1 MIRHSKPNIKRA
13 DLASVLENLVTD
25 NIADGAMVRD
35 FEKAFCEF
43 YGQRGGAA
51 VAVGS
56 GLDALFF
63 GLTALGIG
71 PGDEVIL
78 PSYLPPAPYL
88 AVTHCGAAPVLC
100 DIGPDYNI
108 SAESARACITERTK
122 AVIAAHLFGMP
133 ADLAALSELGVP
145 IIEDCAQALGA
156 RYRGEL
162 VGSTGRFSFVSF
174 HASKMITTGYG
185 GMFFSKDTRLCAAVR
200 DIRSY
205 STREDLSPA
214 WNSNITDFQ
223 AAMGINQLKS
233 LPRFIEQRRQIAE
246 IYTERFL
253 QAHIEIPHTFE
264 GRECVWYRYPIRVK
278 HSLKGALDYLRK
290 NTIEGKSPI
299 PRPLHQMA
307 GLLSEGYP
315 ESEKAFLK
323 TLSIPIYPALLNK
336 EVEHIAK
343 VAAHVSAIQ

>member
-1 MIRHSKPNIKRA
+1 VISHSKPTIQRA
-13 DLASVLENLVTD
+13 DLVSVLENLVTD

-43 YGQRGGAA
+43 YGQRGGGA

-56 GLDALFF
+56 GLDAIFF

-88 AVTHCGAAPVLC
+88 AVTHCGAKPVLC

-108 SAESARACITERTK
+108 CAESARACITGNTK
-122 AVIAAHLFGMP
+122 AIIAAHLFGLP

-145 IIEDCAQALGA
+145 IIEACAQALGA
-156 RYRGEL
+156 RYRGDL
-162 VGSTGRFSFVSF
+162 AGSIGKFSFFSF

-185 GMFFSKDTRLCAAVR
+185 GMFFSKDTRLCASVR
-200 DIRSY
+200 EIRSY
-205 STREDLSPA
+205 STRDDLLPA

-223 AAMGINQLKS
+223 AAMGIIQLKS
-233 LPRFIEQRRQIAE
+233 LPGFIEQRRKIAG

-253 QAHIEIPHTFE
+253 QARMDVPRTYED
-264 GRECVWYRYPIRVK
+264 RENVWHRYPIRVK
-278 HSLKGALDYLRK
+278 HSLKGAIEYLKK
-290 NTIEGKSPI
+290 NAIEGKPPI
-299 PRPLHQMA
+299 ARPLHQLA
-307 GLLSEGYP
+307 GLPSENYP

-323 TLSIPIYPALLNK
+323 TLSIPLYPALRKK
-336 EVEHIAK
+336 EVDHIAK
-343 VAAHVSAIQ
+343 VVAHVYAIQ